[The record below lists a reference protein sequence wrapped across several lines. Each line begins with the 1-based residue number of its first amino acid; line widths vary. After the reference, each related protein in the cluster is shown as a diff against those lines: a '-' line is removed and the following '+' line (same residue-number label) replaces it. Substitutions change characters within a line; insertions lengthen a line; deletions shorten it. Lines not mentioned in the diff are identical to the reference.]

1 MKNASQPKVPPALE
15 KAEAALSTFGKQFPE
30 VTEDYPWGH
39 RTLKVRGKAFVFF
52 SLEGGSFSFSVK
64 LPKSNASALLLPFA
78 EPTGYGLG
86 KSGWVTARFGAKDR
100 VPLTM
105 VQEWIEE
112 SYRAV
117 APKRVIASLDT
128 PNTATTKRKKLDA
141 PKAAITKRK
150 R

>member
-1 MKNASQPKVPPALE
+1 MKNASQPKVAPALE
-15 KAEAALSTFGKQFPE
+15 KAEAALSTFGKRFPE

-52 SLEGGSFSFSVK
+52 SLEDETLSFSVK
-64 LPKSNASALLLPFA
+64 LPQSNASALLLPFA

-100 VPLTM
+100 VPVTM

-117 APKRVIASLDT
+117 APKRVVAS
-128 PNTATTKRKKLDA
+128 LDA
-141 PKAAITKRK
+141 PKPPAPKRK
-150 R
+150 K